1 MGQRLLGTRVLG
13 LNEDMIGM
21 IRMMII
27 DMIMEHTQK
36 VVKKY
41 KYMKIKRLYELN
53 VDDEFESK

>member
-1 MGQRLLGTRVLG
+1 
-13 LNEDMIGM
+13 MIGM